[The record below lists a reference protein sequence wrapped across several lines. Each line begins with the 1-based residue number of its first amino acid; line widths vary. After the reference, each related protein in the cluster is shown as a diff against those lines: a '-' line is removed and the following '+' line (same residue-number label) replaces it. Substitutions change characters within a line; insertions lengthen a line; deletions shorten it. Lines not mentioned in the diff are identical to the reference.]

1 MTPPGIPSR
10 TVGSNPITAGL
21 SRVCCLLVSCLL
33 IVSTTAAGPG
43 KPEKVPLDERVQEA
57 GKTFV
62 KEMKGVGRDIK
73 NSETGRAV
81 IQLGRDIRQIT
92 RAAWEDTLEAR
103 KNTLRELRKK
113 NKKLRRQV
121 EQKKRSQEKGS

>member
-1 MTPPGIPSR
+1 MPSR
-10 TVGSNPITAGL
+10 TAERYPITAGL
-21 SRVCCLLVSCLL
+21 FGVCCLLVSCLL
-33 IVSTTAAGPG
+33 IPSTSAADPG
-43 KPEKVPLDERVQEA
+43 KPEKAPLDERVQVA

-62 KEMKGVGRDIK
+62 TDMKSLGRDIK
-73 NSETGRAV
+73 NSETGRTV

-92 RAAWEDTLEAR
+92 RTAWEDTLEAR

-121 EQKKRSQEKGS
+121 EQRRKLREKGS